1 MKKYNKAP
9 LPFQGQK
16 RNFIKIFNRE
26 LKKLCDDGDGWT
38 IIDVF
43 GGSGLLAHNA
53 KYTCRKAR
61 VIYND
66 YDDFQSRLSRISETE
81 QIRKELLSL
90 TKDIDKDN
98 PIPLEIKN
106 KIIDYLK
113 NKEKE
118 REIDY
123 LTISSY
129 LIYSGNLIRSVEDE
143 SIPRN
148 LYHRIPLNTLDCKG
162 YLTGVEIV
170 RKCFTEL
177 MKEKINGKVLYLLD
191 PPYINT
197 QQGYFRNNNHYFG
210 LLEQLK
216 LFDLIKPSFFY
227 FTSSKSEIMNII
239 SSGYKYSEI
248 FNHAKTFKTTN
259 TVTGL
264 LKYQDILI
272 IKTNHPENI

>member
-16 RNFIKIFNRE
+16 RYFLKIFNRE
-26 LKKLCDDGDGWT
+26 LEKLCGDGEGWT

-61 VIYND
+61 VIFND

-118 REIDY
+118 WMLDY
-123 LTISSY
+123 HTISSY
-129 LIYSGNLIRSVEDE
+129 LIFSGNFIY
-143 SIPRN
+143 SIEEMNLRN
-148 LYHRIPLNTLDCKG
+148 LYKRTAIQTLDCEG
-162 YLTGVEIV
+162 YLTGVGII

-177 MKEKINGKVLYLLD
+177 LKEKIDGKVLYLLD

-197 QQGYFRNNNHYFG
+197 IQGYHRDKSSYFG
-210 LLEQLK
+210 LLSQLV
-216 LFDLIKPSFFY
+216 LFELMKPPFFY
-227 FTSSKSEIMNII
+227 FTSNRSEIMDFVENP
-239 SSGYKYSEI
+239 SVYSHVFENCEI
-248 FNHAKTFKTTN
+248 FTTTN
-259 TVTGL
+259 SPNGRSTYL
-264 LKYQDILI
+264 DILI
-272 IKTNHPENI
+272 KRLV